1 MSTSVSKTNAKA
13 RCREIRADVWF
24 IDAALA
30 WTFERCFVDAV
41 RIALAG
47 FSDGASYAL
56 RYRFAP
62 SAAVAYEESELLLQL
77 GKHGL
82 RLLEGVRHGTWS
94 GRRDGLSYQDLVVV
108 GK

>member
-1 MSTSVSKTNAKA
+1 MSA
-13 RCREIRADVWF
+13 RLKPGGRGLLSFFLLNPEQQQ
-24 IDAALA
+24 
-30 WTFERCFVDAV
+30 
-41 RIALAG
+41 LAG
-47 FSDGASYAL
+47 RNDIRFLPPDDGASYAL